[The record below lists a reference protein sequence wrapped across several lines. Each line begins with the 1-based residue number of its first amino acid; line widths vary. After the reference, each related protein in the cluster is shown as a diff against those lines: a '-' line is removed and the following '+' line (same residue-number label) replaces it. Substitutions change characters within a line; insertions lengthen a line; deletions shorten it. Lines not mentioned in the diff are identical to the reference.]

1 MICYFNMNKKT
12 KIYKVWQLEKAS
24 SVLESIC
31 YAIATASNIEEKTTM
46 SAIAFDQTKVVAS
59 FIAEKNG
66 LGFDEV
72 DRIYCALYKD
82 LMEHPLKADQIIEEV
97 IEMNAS

>member
-1 MICYFNMNKKT
+1 MSKET
-12 KIYKVWQLEKAS
+12 KICKVWQLEKAS

-31 YAIATASNIEEKTTM
+31 YAIATASNMEEKTTM
-46 SAIAFDQTKVVAS
+46 AVIAFDQTKVVAS
-59 FIAEKNG
+59 LIVEKNG

-82 LMEHPLKADQIIEEV
+82 LMEQPGKAGQIIEEV